1 MASTKA
7 KTAQEILMNDFQT
20 LVSDTERLL
29 EHTATLAGDQA
40 DELREQ
46 IHESLLRARE
56 TLKLTEDTLRERG
69 QAAVTAT
76 EDYVSANPWQSVGI
90 AAGVGFLIDLLATRR
105 LGAAVLGLLHS
116 HVELFGIE
124 LQEQKA
130 RTVSLLLFAGLAL
143 VFALLLL
150 VGLSTLVL
158 IVFWDTYRL
167 AAIIGLCVFYTL
179 AAIFCALRLKAA
191 IFDESS
197 PFHGTLEELANDRE
211 RLLP

>member
-1 MASTKA
+1 MAVGESSS
-7 KTAQEILMNDFQT
+7 F
-20 LVSDTERLL
+20 
-29 EHTATLAGDQA
+29 ATGP
-40 DELREQ
+40 
-46 IHESLLRARE
+46 S
-56 TLKLTEDTLRERG
+56 
-69 QAAVTAT
+69 
-76 EDYVSANPWQSVGI
+76 SPP
-90 AAGVGFLIDLLATRR
+90 RR
-105 LGAAVLGLLHS
+105 LGAAFLGLLHG

-158 IVFWDTYRL
+158 ILFWETYRL
-167 AAIIGLCVFYTL
+167 PAIIALCVFYSL
-179 AAIFCALRLKAA
+179 ACVFCAMRLRAA